1 MQERPEA
8 LLSTSQGHGPSVPA
22 QGGPPP
28 LQPVDEL
35 VDFVLEQ
42 TTSPVDTW
50 AVAATLESRGVRDVD
65 AQQRYGDA
73 DVFALADR
81 VYAGCRTRLVAL
93 GDPVVPV
100 AARSDVR
107 AVLRRYGRGLVS
119 GLPMLVQTFSVLL
132 LAFVLY
138 ALLGYDEERASVVA
152 LATLS
157 SLVVTGGF
165 VQVIG
170 RLAVYYTEQGSF
182 RLAQEVSWRL
192 VRYGVVAA
200 TAVGLLLVALNAVT
214 GWFPAG
220 LVLDALVYYAL
231 LTVLWLLLAV
241 LYATRLRL
249 SIVVVFLGT
258 AVVAALA
265 DRLVPS
271 TPELAHWSGLLAA
284 DLGAAVWARR
294 SLRRRAAQERADG
307 VVRRLPRKVIH
318 AYGVA
323 PYFLYGLLYFSFLFL
338 DRLLAWTV
346 GGHPLPFW
354 FDAGYEVGLDL
365 ALIVVVLMLPQLE
378 YTVHA
383 FADSVTPVQTSHSAA
398 QAEQHNSHYLRF
410 YLRQLLLLLVMGAGA
425 TVLVTTGVLALR
437 GLDLLPGD
445 GALAWYV
452 FLYGALGYAL
462 LVVAL
467 LNGVFL
473 FSLSRPWPAVGGLA
487 VALVS
492 NGGVGWALSR
502 HGEHWWSVGG
512 LVVGAAVFACMSS
525 VATVR
530 VLRRLDYHYY
540 AAY

>member
-1 MQERPEA
+1 
-8 LLSTSQGHGPSVPA
+8 
-22 QGGPPP
+22 
-28 LQPVDEL
+28 VDEL

-42 TTSPVDTW
+42 TTSPVNTW
-50 AVAATLESRGVRDVD
+50 AVAATLESGGVRDVD

-93 GDPVVPV
+93 GDPVVP
-100 AARSDVR
+100 AAASSDVR
-107 AVLRRYGRGLVS
+107 AVLGRYGRGLVS

-192 VRYGVVAA
+192 VRYGVTAA
-200 TAVGLLLVALNAVT
+200 TAVGLVLVAINAVT
-214 GWFPAG
+214 GWWLPAV
-220 LVLDALVYYAL
+220 LVVGALVYYAL

-241 LYATRLRL
+241 LYAMRLRL

-258 AVVAALA
+258 AVVAAVT

-294 SLRRRAAQERADG
+294 SLRRRAAQEEADG
-307 VVRRLPRKVIH
+307 VVRRLPRQAIH
-318 AYGVA
+318 AYSVA

-365 ALIVVVLMLPQLE
+365 ALIVLVLMLPQLE
-378 YTVHA
+378 YAVHA
-383 FADSVTPVQTSHSAA
+383 FADSMTPVQTSYLAA
-398 QAEQHNSHYLRF
+398 QAKQHNSHYLRF
-410 YLRQLLLLLVMGAGA
+410 YLRQLLLLVVMGAGA
-425 TVLVTTGVLALR
+425 MGLVTAGVLGL
-437 GLDLLPGD
+437 GELDLLPGD
-445 GALAWYV
+445 GVLTWYV
-452 FLYGALGYAL
+452 FLCGALGYAL

-473 FSLSRPWPAVGGLA
+473 FSLSRPWPAVVGLS
-487 VALVS
+487 VALLC
-492 NGGVGWALSR
+492 NGGVGWVLSR
-502 HGEHWWSVGG
+502 QGEHWWSVGG

>member
-1 MQERPEA
+1 MTPVP
-8 LLSTSQGHGPSVPA
+8 TSQPDGSSVSSP
-22 QGGPPP
+22 GGPPAP
-28 LQPVDEL
+28 QPVDEL

-42 TTSPVDTW
+42 TTSPVNTW

-65 AQQRYGDA
+65 ARQRYGDA

-81 VYAGCRTRLVAL
+81 VYAGCRTRLL
-93 GDPVVPV
+93 EQGNPV
-100 AARSDVR
+100 APKAARADAR
-107 AVLRRYGRGLVS
+107 AVFRRYARGLAS

-138 ALLGYDEERASVVA
+138 ALLGYDTERASVVA
-152 LATLS
+152 LATLV

-165 VQVIG
+165 AQCIG
-170 RLAVYYTEQGSF
+170 RLAVYYTDQGSF

-192 VRYGVVAA
+192 VRYGVAA
-200 TAVGLLLVALNAVT
+200 AGAVGLVLVALNALT
-214 GWFPAG
+214 GWLPAV
-220 LVLDALVYYAL
+220 LVVQAIIYYAL

-241 LYATRLRL
+241 LYAMRLRL

-258 AVVAALA
+258 AVVAALT
-265 DRLVPS
+265 DRLLPS

-294 SLRRRAAQERADG
+294 SLHRRAVQEDVDG
-307 VVRRLPRKVIH
+307 VVRRLPRQAIH
-318 AYGVA
+318 AYSLA

-365 ALIVVVLMLPQLE
+365 ALIVLVLMLPQLE
-378 YTVHA
+378 YAVHA
-383 FADSVTPVQTSHSAA
+383 FADSMTPVQTSFLAA
-398 QAEQHNSHYLRF
+398 QATQHNAHYLRF
-410 YLRQLLLLLVMGAGA
+410 YLRQLVLLVAMGAGA
-425 TVLVTTGVLALR
+425 AGLVTAGVLALQAM
-437 GLDLLPGD
+437 GKLPGD
-445 GALAWYV
+445 GELSWHV

-473 FSLSRPWPAVGGLA
+473 FSLSRPWPAVGGLS
-487 VALVS
+487 VALLT
-492 NGGVGWALSR
+492 NGGVGWVLSR

-512 LVVGAAVFACMSS
+512 LVVGAAVFACLSS
-525 VATVR
+525 VAAVR